1 MPIVEK
7 GVETMENDIQNGGVI
22 LPRRSDLPDWGPDF
36 RPHRYFKRKFI
47 LLEKLVI
54 LLKNVTMCQF
64 IHAKFHAE
72 LLDIRPRHAYPAL
85 AYLHAR
91 YSRGKGGREELLN
104 KVLYVE
110 APHIPQLMKFLYSW
124 LPVTRTL
131 YSLNLPLT
139 RSNFHFPSD
148 RFLYNFTLDNSNS
161 R

>member
-1 MPIVEK
+1 MPIVET
-7 GVETMENDIQNGGVI
+7 GVETMENDTQNGGVI

-36 RPHRYFKRKFI
+36 RPHSYFKRKFI

-91 YSRGKGGREELLN
+91 YSRGKGGEGGGRATQQSF
-104 KVLYVE
+104 KCGGS
-110 APHIPQLMKFLYSW
+110 PHTSTHEILIQS
-124 LPVTRTL
+124 TL
-131 YSLNLPLT
+131 GDSNPL
-139 RSNFHFPSD
+139 
-148 RFLYNFTLDNSNS
+148 
-161 R
+161 

>member
-1 MPIVEK
+1 
-7 GVETMENDIQNGGVI
+7 MENDTQNGGVI

-47 LLEKLVI
+47 LLEKLLI

-91 YSRGKGGREELLN
+91 YSRGKVGGGWEELLN
-104 KVLYVE
+104 KVLNVE
-110 APHIPQLMKFLYSW
+110 APHIPQLMKFLYS
-124 LPVTRTL
+124 
-131 YSLNLPLT
+131 
-139 RSNFHFPSD
+139 
-148 RFLYNFTLDNSNS
+148 
-161 R
+161 